1 MIKSNLKLF
10 LSGILI
16 VMIAFFF
23 SLSLAFPLE
32 LPSASLSTSS
42 LDLTPVGD
50 QLSFSEGSS
59 FSNIIFYNSLNQY
72 ISQSVLSYTYMNHA
86 LRLSDR
92 SPLTLWDVN
101 LSVYR
106 NTSQNLSILNLRS
119 SSLQPVVRNELKG
132 EPYLGTSL
140 FLRKAISRL
149 RVVYYIEDLSSNLSS
164 TSPSNS
170 ISANYVGGVTLRY
183 FLSNKFAISSSHQF
197 LRVTGDKLNFDRLSN
212 LSATYFFSSSLSL
225 SLDLVSEEPFKFSD
239 SENLSTS
246 FKVVIRF

>member
-1 MIKSNLKLF
+1 MIKSSLKLF

-16 VMIAFFF
+16 VMIAFLF

-32 LPSASLSTSS
+32 LSSASLSIPR

-50 QLSFSEGSS
+50 QLSISEGTS

-86 LRLSDR
+86 LRLSER
-92 SPLTLWDVN
+92 SPLTLWDIN

-106 NTSQNLSILNLRS
+106 NTSQNLSILNLKS
-119 SSLQPVVRNELKG
+119 AQPAMRNEFKG

-149 RVVYYIEDLSSNLSS
+149 RVVYYIEDLSSNLSAS
-164 TSPSNS
+164 YPSNS
-170 ISANYVGGVTLRY
+170 ISANYVGGVTLSY

-197 LRVTGDKLNFDRLSN
+197 LRLAGDKLNFDRLSN
-212 LSATYFFSSSLSL
+212 LSATYFFNSSLSL